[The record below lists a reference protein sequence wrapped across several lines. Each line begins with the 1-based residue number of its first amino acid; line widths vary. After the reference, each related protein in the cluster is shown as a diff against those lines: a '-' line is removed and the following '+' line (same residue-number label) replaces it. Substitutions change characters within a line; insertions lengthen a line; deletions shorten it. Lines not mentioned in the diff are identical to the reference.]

1 VLTWAIVPAR
11 ASTPSRRAWKRL
23 RSPALLP
30 SAGGGPLCGGVG
42 LLRAPPPH
50 SGIAVVCCLWLRIFK
65 NYVYF

>member
-1 VLTWAIVPAR
+1 MLTWAIVPAR

-42 LLRAPPPH
+42 LLRAPPPQ
-50 SGIAVVCCLWLRIFK
+50 LRHCGRLLSLAKDF
-65 NYVYF
+65 